1 MEHPRIIICRH
12 AESIEDVNDD
22 IYDILSDLEIPLTEP
37 RTDQGLK
44 LIDTKSE
51 SYGIHFLP
59 VKVPQA

>member
-37 RTDQGLK
+37 RTD
-44 LIDTKSE
+44 
-51 SYGIHFLP
+51 
-59 VKVPQA
+59 